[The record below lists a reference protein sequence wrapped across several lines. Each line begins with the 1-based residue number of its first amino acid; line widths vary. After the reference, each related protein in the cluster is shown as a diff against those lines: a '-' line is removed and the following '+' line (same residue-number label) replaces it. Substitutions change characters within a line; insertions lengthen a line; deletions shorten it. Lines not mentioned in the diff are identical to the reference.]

1 MQFFPKKVGTPRKQS
16 EITFIAPT
24 GEEISSKKQLEQYLK
39 AHPGNPAI
47 SEFDWGTG
55 ETPRRSAR
63 ISVKAKSTPPPAETD
78 PPKKRSRKS
87 SSGSKKDNTETES
100 ASEEGKAKSA
110 AEENTA
116 DPNDADDKP
125 KSDAEETKQSN
136 VEGDNV
142 TPKKPQG
149 EEEASLAESGE
160 KLVGEA
166 LNDAVMTETPQEE
179 APVVV
184 SENENG
190 AVDSKPDNVEG
201 ENVTAEKPQEE
212 EDALLAE
219 AGEKFAEDT
228 FYDAVMTEIPQ
239 GEEPVVESER
249 ENGAVDSNKDNS
261 GTVTLEVNEGAE
273 KEEPVVES
281 EKENGAVDSNQD
293 NPGTV
298 TLVENGGAEKVN
310 PTVEDIINNNAK
322 NEIPVSD
329 GKINI
334 QAEEQVQKVVDNGIW
349 SFAQ

>member
-228 FYDAVMTEIPQ
+228 FYDAVMTEIPP
-239 GEEPVVESER
+239 G
-249 ENGAVDSNKDNS
+249 
-261 GTVTLEVNEGAE
+261 
-273 KEEPVVES
+273 EEPVVES